1 MVSMGCPIVPSP
13 NSQFG
18 SLYLISLKYNH
29 QCKSGLDPID
39 CKFSFSK
46 KSWLLLA
53 EKLAKILVTIMML
66 CEEGEGLV
74 RSRAGGMGSL

>member
-18 SLYLISLKYNH
+18 SLYLISLKYNY

-39 CKFSFSK
+39 CKFIFFQ
-46 KSWLLLA
+46 
-53 EKLAKILVTIMML
+53 EKLVVIG
-66 CEEGEGLV
+66 GETCQNPGDYNDV
-74 RSRAGGMGSL
+74 V